1 MGRSPSGWPPIT
13 RARRRARTAGR
24 VHEYVLTR
32 PRDLRRGRDQ
42 VAVTWLKRRWKCAC
56 QDCRRQTFTESLP
69 AVAARCRLTGRLRE
83 LAGAEVAERGCTV
96 AEAARWQ
103 QVSWP
108 VAHQAF
114 AAQADPVL
122 EEPLRRVAH
131 LGIDEH
137 RRGRPRIIPSFTSR
151 LSNSRG

>member
-1 MGRSPSGWPPIT
+1 
-13 RARRRARTAGR
+13 
-24 VHEYVLTR
+24 VLTR

-83 LAGAEVAERGCTV
+83 LAGAEVAERGCTM